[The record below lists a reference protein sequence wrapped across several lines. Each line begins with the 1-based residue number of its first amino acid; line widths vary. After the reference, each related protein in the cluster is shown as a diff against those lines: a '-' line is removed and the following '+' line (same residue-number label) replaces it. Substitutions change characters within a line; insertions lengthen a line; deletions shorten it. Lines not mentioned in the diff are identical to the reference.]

1 MEAQGVDIIDI
12 GGQSTRP
19 GSTRISPEAEW
30 GRIGAVVQAV
40 AAETQLAVSIDTFYP
55 AVAEKALRAGAHIIN
70 DVTGFSAEMWRAVQ
84 GTDCGCVV
92 MHPGDPD
99 DLSGGRRDIL
109 ETVRAFFEGKAA
121 EAAQYGVERRRLCF
135 DPGVGFGKTH
145 AENLELIA
153 NPDALRAAGAALLM
167 AASRKRVIAAV
178 CGEGPAAERVA
189 GTVAAHTA
197 AAVFGADMVRRCR
210 RRAWRTLSADTGDR
224 EAGHGAR
231 RKGQTDMETIRI
243 KGLEIFA
250 YHGVNP
256 EEKENGQK
264 FVLDLALSADLTRA
278 AQSDDLKDTVNY
290 AAVRKAVNA
299 AFTAQKYDLIERA
312 AQVVCDA
319 VLAGFPQVEAVTL
332 ELKKPEA
339 PINAVF
345 DYVSVEMTR
354 RRA

>member
-1 MEAQGVDIIDI
+1 
-12 GGQSTRP
+12 
-19 GSTRISPEAEW
+19 
-30 GRIGAVVQAV
+30 
-40 AAETQLAVSIDTFYP
+40 
-55 AVAEKALRAGAHIIN
+55 
-70 DVTGFSAEMWRAVQ
+70 
-84 GTDCGCVV
+84 
-92 MHPGDPD
+92 
-99 DLSGGRRDIL
+99 
-109 ETVRAFFEGKAA
+109 
-121 EAAQYGVERRRLCF
+121 
-135 DPGVGFGKTH
+135 
-145 AENLELIA
+145 
-153 NPDALRAAGAALLM
+153 
-167 AASRKRVIAAV
+167 
-178 CGEGPAAERVA
+178 
-189 GTVAAHTA
+189 
-197 AAVFGADMVRRCR
+197 
-210 RRAWRTLSADTGDR
+210 
-224 EAGHGAR
+224 
-231 RKGQTDMETIRI
+231 METIRI

-345 DYVSVEMTR
+345 DYVSVERTR

>member
-1 MEAQGVDIIDI
+1 MEEFFAAGKRFPLNRTYVMGILNVTPDSFSDGGLYLDPAAAVRRAREMEVQGVDIIDI

-197 AAVFGADMVRRCR
+197 AAVFGADMVR
-210 RRAWRTLSADTGDR
+210 AHDTR
-224 EAGHGAR
+224 EAVQAAR
-231 RKGQTDMETIRI
+231 M
-243 KGLEIFA
+243 
-250 YHGVNP
+250 
-256 EEKENGQK
+256 
-264 FVLDLALSADLTRA
+264 AD
-278 AQSDDLKDTVNY
+278 
-290 AAVRKAVNA
+290 AVRR
-299 AFTAQKYDLIERA
+299 Y
-312 AQVVCDA
+312 
-319 VLAGFPQVEAVTL
+319 
-332 ELKKPEA
+332 
-339 PINAVF
+339 
-345 DYVSVEMTR
+345 R
-354 RRA
+354 R